1 MQYTETTMEVIKSLA
16 YGMTVAE
23 IAETSGIDA
32 KAVQEIKDT
41 CAEDIAER
49 KAVLMQEGYHE

>member
-23 IAETSGIDA
+23 IAGTSGIDA
-32 KAVQEIKDT
+32 GGIS
-41 CAEDIAER
+41 
-49 KAVLMQEGYHE
+49 